1 MHLIVGLGNPDP
13 QYQSTRHNIGASF
26 LDLLAKKIT
35 AEFVEDKKLLGLVA
49 TGKLGK
55 VAVTLLKPTTYVNK
69 SGEAVKAAKLKLKVK
84 NDQVLILHD
93 DLDVPFGKV
102 KYAPASGA
110 GGHKGIRSIQLQL
123 KTEAIPRIKIGVANS
138 KLKLARSQR
147 SDEKRIALIGDFV
160 LGKFTPAEKEKL
172 RAIWKE
178 VLVRL
183 EQNIK

>member
-1 MHLIVGLGNPDP
+1 M
-13 QYQSTRHNIGASF
+13 
-26 LDLLAKKIT
+26 DLLAKKIT

-123 KTEAIPRIKIGVANS
+123 KSEAIP
-138 KLKLARSQR
+138 
-147 SDEKRIALIGDFV
+147 
-160 LGKFTPAEKEKL
+160 
-172 RAIWKE
+172 
-178 VLVRL
+178 
-183 EQNIK
+183 